1 MKVSSSFAPIPVNI
15 SMSDEDVKSID
26 NVLGNLRT
34 LCNWL
39 DKHEIN
45 SCYEVAYLVDDNKEV
60 RQEWRSHSCEYV
72 KFKTINA
79 SRSYVRELE
88 GLVG

>member
-26 NVLGNLRT
+26 NVLSNLRT
-34 LCNWL
+34 LYDWL

-45 SCYEVAYLVDDNKEV
+45 SIVSDSTGEVIDTCELRRV
-60 RQEWRSHSCEYV
+60 RG
-72 KFKTINA
+72 I
-79 SRSYVRELE
+79 LD
-88 GLVG
+88 GLANQPYWHG

>member
-34 LCNWL
+34 LYDWL
-39 DKHEIN
+39 DEHGVN
-45 SCYEVAYLVDDNKEV
+45 SITSYSTGEVIDT
-60 RQEWRSHSCEYV
+60 CELRRV
-72 KFKTINA
+72 HGI
-79 SRSYVRELE
+79 LD
-88 GLVG
+88 GLANQPYWHG